1 MNDSSAGR
9 GSVRGSIVAAR
20 CFLRHLPIFFREA
33 PKTPLRVLGI
43 IAFDTLHVLR
53 HSRPLPPARVEALAS
68 FMDFEGC
75 ANAACDGKA
84 FSEAE
89 YHGILERLERAG
101 FGACVASYLYRL
113 RELES
118 RRPEIAG
125 DGSRFDDV
133 RSYREAVARLSM
145 GTAAAIALVDAPI
158 EEGSRAT
165 WRDSDVNA
173 LYRVLMQC
181 QVIDDVLDYREDL
194 AAGLPSFLT
203 ASASVN
209 QSLDLT
215 AAAVRSYAAGVRSS
229 TGAAA
234 FPLRLAL
241 FIVSTAAK
249 LMVKGAWWHRTPVT
263 YAGMVKVKE

>member
-1 MNDSSAGR
+1 
-9 GSVRGSIVAAR
+9 
-20 CFLRHLPIFFREA
+20 
-33 PKTPLRVLGI
+33 
-43 IAFDTLHVLR
+43 
-53 HSRPLPPARVEALAS
+53 
-68 FMDFEGC
+68 
-75 ANAACDGKA
+75 
-84 FSEAE
+84 
-89 YHGILERLERAG
+89 
-101 FGACVASYLYRL
+101 
-113 RELES
+113 
-118 RRPEIAG
+118 
-125 DGSRFDDV
+125 
-133 RSYREAVARLSM
+133 M
-145 GTAAAIALVDAPI
+145 GTAAAIALVDAPV

-215 AAAVRSYAAGVRSS
+215 AAAVRSYAAGGRSS
-229 TGAAA
+229 SGAAV

-249 LMVKGAWWHRTPVT
+249 FMVKGAWWHRTPVT